1 MENSIDSAKAPN
13 IILRLVYAILG
24 GMVGL
29 LLWLFPIWLLDMI
42 VYITVIL
49 IGVGVGAGIRGFN
62 FEGEGTMINAIMAFI
77 IATVLLIVGDIT
89 ESWLLFG
96 NIALTIDN
104 ITELAMFK
112 IEDDFI
118 RGMFYLMTP
127 FVAAYTAKGKFEQP
141 EQDVQ
146 A

>member
-1 MENSIDSAKAPN
+1 SAKAPN

-49 IGVGVGAGIRGFN
+49 IGVGVGSGIRGFN
-62 FEGEGTMINAIMAFI
+62 FVGEGTMINAIMAFI